1 MEFWKQLL
9 ALTLT
14 PTLTV
19 VAIAWLIRKLFESG
33 LQRDLERFKSELES
47 KRFEHQTRFSLIHQK
62 RAEVLSNLYS
72 RLACAKSLLG
82 DLVAIFQPGGQLLPE
97 KKKKAA
103 DSFNDASSYFFE
115 HRIFLNKTTAIQV
128 EEVISAMREA
138 FVAFDTSQL
147 ENVEYRPD
155 STGLWMES
163 YNNVRDKISP
173 LLSELEMEFRKTL
186 GFIEENR

>member
-14 PTLTV
+14 PTLAV
-19 VAIAWLIRKLFESG
+19 VAIAWLIRKLFESS
-33 LQRDLERFKSELES
+33 LQRDLERFKSELEL

-72 RLACAKSLLG
+72 RLARAKSLLG

>member
-14 PTLTV
+14 PTLAV
-19 VAIAWLIRKLFESG
+19 VAIAWLIRKLFESS
-33 LQRDLERFKSELES
+33 LQRDLERFKSELEL
-47 KRFEHQTRFSLIHQK
+47 KRFEHQTRFSLIQQK
-62 RAEVLSNLYS
+62 RAEVLSNLYN
-72 RLACAKSLLG
+72 RLARAKSLLG

-115 HRIFLNKTTAIQV
+115 HRIFLNKTAAIQL
-128 EEVISAMREA
+128 EEVLSAMREA

>member
-72 RLACAKSLLG
+72 RLARAKSLLG

-97 KKKKAA
+97 KKKKTA
-103 DSFNDASSYFFE
+103 DSLNDASSYFFE

-128 EEVISAMREA
+128 EEVLSAMREA

>member
-1 MEFWKQLL
+1 
-9 ALTLT
+9 
-14 PTLTV
+14 
-19 VAIAWLIRKLFESG
+19 
-33 LQRDLERFKSELES
+33 
-47 KRFEHQTRFSLIHQK
+47 
-62 RAEVLSNLYS
+62 
-72 RLACAKSLLG
+72 
-82 DLVAIFQPGGQLLPE
+82 
-97 KKKKAA
+97 
-103 DSFNDASSYFFE
+103 
-115 HRIFLNKTTAIQV
+115 
-128 EEVISAMREA
+128 MREA